1 MPAPLPS
8 SLPSSA
14 RVSRDEDGRAT
25 LGKIVRI
32 AVLACLASGCA
43 PKPLAP
49 ADRCGDFHRTG
60 HARRDL
66 AALVRG
72 CGPGLPVTPIE
83 ERSAQKDPQRF
94 AFEAGGEGRCY
105 RVLAAGD
112 AGVTTMALRVRDPR
126 GLNLVE
132 TTTPRSFAVVPERAL
147 LCLTE
152 PGFYYVDIAVLAG
165 SGGYA
170 VQVLESQ

>member
-1 MPAPLPS
+1 MPLSPL
-8 SLPSSA
+8 SSA
-14 RVSRDEDGRAT
+14 SILGRPSVRGSRR
-25 LGKIVRI
+25 LI
-32 AVLACLASGCA
+32 AAVALAVVAVGCA

-49 ADRCGDFHRTG
+49 ADRCGDFARTG

-72 CGPGLPVTPIE
+72 CGPGLPVTPVE
-83 ERSAQKDPQRF
+83 ERAAQKEPQRF
-94 AFEAGGEGRCY
+94 AFEASGEGRCY

-126 GLNLVE
+126 GMNLVE
-132 TTTPRSFAVVPERAL
+132 TSTPRSFAVVPERAL

-152 PGFYYVDIAVLAG
+152 PGFYYVDVAVIAG

-170 VQVLESQ
+170 LQVLESQ

>member
-1 MPAPLPS
+1 MITSRPT
-8 SLPSSA
+8 SLASA
-14 RVSRDEDGRAT
+14 SNAARAT
-25 LGKIVRI
+25 LV
-32 AVLACLASGCA
+32 ASLLAALVALTTGCA
-43 PKPLAP
+43 SKPLAP

-66 AALVRG
+66 ASLVRG
-72 CGPGLPVTPIE
+72 CGPGLPVTPVE
-83 ERSAQKDPQRF
+83 ERPAQKDPQRF
-94 AFEAGGEGRCY
+94 AFEAAGDGRCY

-112 AGVTTMALRVRDPR
+112 AGVGTMALRVRDPR

-132 TTTPRSFAVVPERAL
+132 TTTPRSFAVLPERAL

-152 PGFYYVDIAVLAG
+152 PGFYYVDVAVLAG

-170 VQVLESQ
+170 LQVLESR

>member
-1 MPAPLPS
+1 MAPS
-8 SLPSSA
+8 SQPRAPTSQRGPLRA
-14 RVSRDEDGRAT
+14 VRRVLSG
-25 LGKIVRI
+25 G
-32 AVLACLASGCA
+32 VLVGVAITVVACT
-43 PKPLAP
+43 PKPQTVS
-49 ADRCGDFHRTG
+49 DRCGDFHRTG

-83 ERSAQKDPQRF
+83 ERAAQKDPQRF
-94 AFEAGGEGRCY
+94 AFEASGDGRCY

-112 AGVTTMALRVRDPR
+112 AGVTTMAVRVRDPR

-152 PGFYYVDIAVLAG
+152 PGFYYVDVAVIAG

-170 VQVLESQ
+170 LQVLESQ